1 MTHITG
7 IIRQRATPGVL
18 IVDLEGRMV
27 FSNDRATDLL
37 ATISLPESN
46 PRELPPPVREVFQ
59 QVRQHG
65 GEATLLLRFPAPD
78 DSGLAGAI
86 MPPCSL
92 RAFPLS
98 IPGSDASAAHIMILM
113 DRIVEKH
120 QLDIEKARVTFQLS
134 KREAEVLN
142 LIGLGFTNKK
152 IAESLYISEHTVK
165 DHIKNLMKKL
175 STTSRGEV
183 VASLR

>member
-1 MTHITG
+1 MSNITG

-18 IVDLEGRMV
+18 IVDLEGRIL
-27 FSNDRATDLL
+27 FSNDRAANLL
-37 ATISLPESN
+37 ATISPAETD
-46 PRELPPPVREVFQ
+46 PGELPTPVRQVFQ
-59 QVRQHG
+59 QVRQSG
-65 GEATLLLRFPAPD
+65 GEATLTLRFPAPD
-78 DSGLAGAI
+78 NCGLAGAV

-92 RAFPLS
+92 RAFPLG
-98 IPGSDASAAHIMILM
+98 IPGSDASATHIIILM

-120 QLDIEKARVTFQLS
+120 QLDIEKARVTFHLS

-175 STTSRGEV
+175 GTTSRGEV

>member
-1 MTHITG
+1 MTHISG

-18 IVDLEGRMV
+18 ILDLEGRLV
-27 FSNDRATDLL
+27 FSNDRAMDLL
-37 ATISLPESN
+37 ATISPAEAD
-46 PRELPPPVREVFQ
+46 PRELPAPVREVFQ

-65 GEATLLLRFPAPD
+65 GEATLTLRFPAPD
-78 DSGLAGAI
+78 HSGMNGGV

-92 RAFPLS
+92 RAFPLG
-98 IPGSDASAAHIMILM
+98 IPGSDAASNHIMVLM

-120 QLDIEKARVTFQLS
+120 QLDIEKARATFQLS

-152 IAESLYISEHTVK
+152 IAESLYLSEHTVK

-175 STTSRGEV
+175 GTTSRGEV
-183 VASLR
+183 VATLR

>member
-18 IVDLEGRMV
+18 VVDLEGRMV
-27 FSNDRATDLL
+27 FSNERAMDLL
-37 ATISLPESN
+37 ATFSLAETN
-46 PRELPPPVREVFQ
+46 PRELPAPVHQVFQ
-59 QVRQHG
+59 QVRQNG
-65 GEATLLLRFPAPD
+65 GEATLTLLFPAPD
-78 DSGLAGAI
+78 HSGLIGAV

-92 RAFPLS
+92 RAFPLG
-98 IPGSDASAAHIMILM
+98 IPGSDAAPTHIMVLL

-120 QLDIEKARVTFQLS
+120 QLDIEKARTTFQLS

-175 STTSRGEV
+175 GTTSRGEV